1 MATNSNPFADSILMK
16 DGLIPTVDP
25 ADLKSVWAMQEDV
38 IATHPGQQIAVASSP
53 YERACTPGANVQAVF
68 FRVSML
74 QVLKMMS
81 ESEGLI
87 SPWLH
92 DGKPEDTVFKV
103 LATIPMNGLPP
114 GGRQGLPFDVEE
126 FRRLIKKES
135 EA

>member
-1 MATNSNPFADSILMK
+1 MATSSNPFADMMK
-16 DGLIPTVDP
+16 DGLVPTVDP

-38 IATHPGQQIAVASSP
+38 IATHPGQQMSIGNSL
-53 YERACTPGANVQAVF
+53 YERACTPGANVLAVF

-74 QVLKMMS
+74 RMLKMMT

-92 DGKPEDTVFKV
+92 DGKPEDVVFKV
-103 LATIPMNGLPP
+103 LATMPMNGLSA

-126 FRRLIKKES
+126 FRRRIRMES